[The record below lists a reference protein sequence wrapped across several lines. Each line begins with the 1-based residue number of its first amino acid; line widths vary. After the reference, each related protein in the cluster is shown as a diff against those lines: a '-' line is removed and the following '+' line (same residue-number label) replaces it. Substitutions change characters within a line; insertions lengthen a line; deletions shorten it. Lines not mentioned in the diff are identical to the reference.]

1 MAVFFFLSLLF
12 FLLSICFLEMG
23 LISRNIF
30 PACESMCV
38 CCPALRS
45 RSRQPVKRYKKLL
58 AEIFPKSLDGHPNER
73 KIVKLCEY
81 AAKNP
86 FRIPKIAKYLE
97 ERCYKELRS
106 GHVKFINIVTEA
118 YSKLLCMCKD
128 QMAYFAISLLNVV
141 NELLDK
147 SKQDP
152 LLILGC
158 QTLTR
163 FIYSQTDGMYSH
175 NIEKFIHK
183 VCDLAHDSGNENQKS
198 CLRASSLQC
207 LSAMVWFMAEFSYIF
222 AAFDKIVHVTLDN
235 YEPDEEN
242 DGREDARHDW
252 LDVVR
257 CEGRVADMGSSCM
270 TVRPRPEKKDPS
282 LLTREEIDTP
292 RAWAQICIQRMA
304 ELAKESSTMRH
315 VLDPMLVYFD
325 SGHHWAPRQGLAM
338 IILSDMSYLL
348 ESAGHHQLVLAAV
361 IRHLDH
367 KNVAHD
373 PQVKSHVIEVA
384 AALAR
389 QIRSGAVLT
398 EIGYVSDLCRHLRK
412 SLQAAVESAGE
423 QETNL
428 NISLQNS
435 IEDCLLEIA
444 KGICDAR
451 PLFDTMAI
459 ALEKL
464 PSSSGV
470 FTRATIG
477 SLMILAHAISL
488 SSVSC
493 HSQQVFPEVLLV
505 HLLKA
510 MLHPD
515 VEVRVGAHQIFS
527 ALLIPSSNHPLREAA
542 SWRSGYTCEPKG
554 WHSDTASAF
563 DSISALLEK
572 LRREKDGA
580 KMERHGND
588 AHDDYKERDVIEEE
602 CKQGRA
608 RKNSPNFYK
617 ISSIIDRTASPASLS
632 EAEPHIM
639 KLNEDQIA
647 QLLSAFWIQATVPDN
662 MPSNFEAIAHSF
674 VLTLISSRL
683 KNPNDYLVVRF
694 FQLPL
699 SLRNL
704 SLDLN
709 NGMLPPACQRSIL
722 VLSTGMLMFTA
733 KLYQVPEL
741 NDLLKSLL
749 PYDVDPYVGI
759 SDDLQVHVKARADVR
774 GYGSAADNQLASSL
788 LSELQSKI
796 FESDKVLM
804 DILLQTLCTTTELEV
819 DDLAQQLL
827 EPFTPDD
834 AFMYGPRS
842 ILEGHNQMAS
852 HSKESLSFD
861 EDIPTN
867 SLVDDDVTSE
877 ASVADLSRFIPKIPS
892 SPSVSHVISIGQ
904 LLESALEVA
913 GQVAGTSVS
922 TSPLP
927 YDTMAR
933 HCENLGT
940 GTRKK
945 LSNWL
950 TYENHY
956 TRANEKHSPTFT
968 ANGCV
973 APWKITSDV
982 GNIMEAAKPVG
993 PCFAMRLP
1001 PASPF
1006 DNFLKAA
1013 GC

>member
-1 MAVFFFLSLLF
+1 MILSSHRSASARALAKR
-12 FLLSICFLEMG
+12 EMG

-118 YSKLLCMCKD
+118 YNKLLCMCKD

-152 LLILGC
+152 LMILGC

-163 FIYSQTDGMYSH
+163 FIYSQADGTYSH
-175 NIEKFIHK
+175 NIEKFVHK
-183 VCDLAHDSGNENQKS
+183 VCNLARENGNENNKS

-222 AAFDKIVHVTLDN
+222 AAFDEIVHVTLDN
-235 YEPDEEN
+235 YEPDEEDN
-242 DGREDARHDW
+242 GREDARHNW

-270 TVRPRPEKKDPS
+270 AIRPRPEKKDPS

-292 RAWAQICIQRMA
+292 RVWAQICIQRMA
-304 ELAKESSTMRH
+304 ELAKESTTMRH

-325 SGHHWAPRQGLAM
+325 SGNHWVPRQGLAM
-338 IILSDMSYLL
+338 IVLSDMSYLL

-367 KNVAHD
+367 KNVALD
-373 PQVKSHVIEVA
+373 PQVKSYVIEVA
-384 AALAR
+384 AALAQ

-423 QETNL
+423 QESNL

-470 FTRATIG
+470 VTRATIG
-477 SLMILAHAISL
+477 SLMILAHTISV

-505 HLLKA
+505 QLLKA

-515 VEVRVGAHQIFS
+515 VKVRVGAHQIFS

-572 LRREKDGA
+572 LRREKDGS
-580 KMERHGND
+580 KMEKHGND
-588 AHDDYKERDVIEEE
+588 ANDGYKERDVVEEDW
-602 CKQGRA
+602 KQGRA

-617 ISSIIDRTASPASLS
+617 ISSIIDRTASTTSLS

-647 QLLSAFWIQATVPDN
+647 QLLSAFWIQATLPDN
-662 MPSNFEAIAHSF
+662 MPSNIEAIAHSF

-683 KNPNDYLVVRF
+683 KNPNDNLVVRF

-722 VLSTGMLMFTA
+722 VLSTGMLMFAA
-733 KLYQVPEL
+733 KIYQIPEL

-759 SDDLQVHVKARADVR
+759 SDDLQVHVKAQADVR
-774 GYGSAADNQLASSL
+774 GYGSVADNQLASSL

-804 DILLQTLCTTTELEV
+804 DILLQTLSTTTELEV

-842 ILEGHNQMAS
+842 ILEDHNQMAS

-877 ASVADLSRFIPKIPS
+877 ASVADLSRFIPKIPP

-922 TSPLP
+922 ASPLP

-950 TYENHY
+950 TYETHY
-956 TRANEKHSPTFT
+956 TIANERHSPAFT
-968 ANGCV
+968 ANGCL

-982 GNIMEAAKPVG
+982 GNIKEAAKPVG
-993 PCFAMRLP
+993 PFLAMRLP

>member
-1 MAVFFFLSLLF
+1 
-12 FLLSICFLEMG
+12 MG

-118 YSKLLCMCKD
+118 YNKLLCMCKD

-152 LLILGC
+152 LMILGC

-163 FIYSQTDGMYSH
+163 FIYSQADGTYSH
-175 NIEKFIHK
+175 NIEKFVHK
-183 VCDLAHDSGNENQKS
+183 VCNLARENGNENNKS
-198 CLRASSLQC
+198 YLRASSLQC

-222 AAFDKIVHVTLDN
+222 SAFDEIVHVTLDN
-235 YEPDEEN
+235 YEPDEED
-242 DGREDARHDW
+242 DGREDARHNW

-270 TVRPRPEKKDPS
+270 AIRPRPEKKDPS

-292 RAWAQICIQRMA
+292 RVWAQICIQRMA
-304 ELAKESSTMRH
+304 ELAKESTTMRH

-325 SGHHWAPRQGLAM
+325 SGHHWVPRQGLAM
-338 IILSDMSYLL
+338 IVLSDMSYLL

-367 KNVAHD
+367 KNVALD
-373 PQVKSHVIEVA
+373 PQVKSYVIEVA
-384 AALAR
+384 AALAQ

-423 QETNL
+423 QESNL
-428 NISLQNS
+428 NIALQNS

-470 FTRATIG
+470 VTRATIG
-477 SLMILAHAISL
+477 SLMILAHTISV

-505 HLLKA
+505 QLLKA

-515 VEVRVGAHQIFS
+515 VKVRVGAHQIFS

-542 SWRSGYTCEPKG
+542 SWQSGYTCEPKG

-572 LRREKDGA
+572 LRREKDGS
-580 KMERHGND
+580 KMEKHGND
-588 AHDDYKERDVIEEE
+588 ANDGYKERDVVEEDW
-602 CKQGRA
+602 KQGRA

-617 ISSIIDRTASPASLS
+617 ISSIIDRTASTTSLS

-647 QLLSAFWIQATVPDN
+647 QLLSAFWIQATLPDN
-662 MPSNFEAIAHSF
+662 MPSNIEAIAHSF

-683 KNPNDYLVVRF
+683 KNPNDNLVVRF

-722 VLSTGMLMFTA
+722 VLSTGMLMFAA
-733 KLYQVPEL
+733 KIYQIPEL

-759 SDDLQVHVKARADVR
+759 GDDLQVHVKAHADVR
-774 GYGSAADNQLASSL
+774 GYGSVADNQLASSL

-804 DILLQTLCTTTELEV
+804 DILLQTLSTTTELEV

-842 ILEGHNQMAS
+842 ILEDHNQMAS

-867 SLVDDDVTSE
+867 SLVGDDVTSE

-950 TYENHY
+950 TYETHY
-956 TRANEKHSPTFT
+956 TRANERHSPAFT
-968 ANGCV
+968 ANGCL

-982 GNIMEAAKPVG
+982 GNIKEAARPAG
-993 PCFAMRLP
+993 PFLAMRLP